1 MLIYRTLLEQKDKM
15 SKKADQKNS
24 WDYSS
29 QLFYHIPVE
38 AGIRFMVQLV
48 LYGLCLKNMN
58 VYEKNEEL

>member
-1 MLIYRTLLEQKDKM
+1 MLIFHTLQERKDKM
-15 SKKADQKNS
+15 SKKTDQKNS
-24 WDYSS
+24 WDSS

-48 LYGLCLKNMN
+48 LCGLCLKIMN